1 MAKLSGDIDIS
12 KYVQQLAELKELVK
26 KAKNGEEDL
35 ADVNKQLQDSF
46 ADVRD
51 KVKELKD
58 VYASLNKEMDNFN
71 EKQSIANSLK
81 TLEAE
86 LESVSK
92 SLKNLREDVTSTN
105 QRLNEFAAGGKGS
118 GGGGSNAW
126 GDFETQLKNIN
137 LTSEDL
143 KKNFLDVKTTMDSSG
158 TSVTTYNN
166 NLDTTVKVYK
176 RATEEGYQYKVTL
189 EKINQENKN
198 AVSNA
203 QYIDTST
210 KALSRLGLQAEEV
223 DDIIRTM
230 NGESVSSWMV
240 AKQSISAN
248 GDAVYELRNNLDK
261 VVTVTQKNV
270 NGTNQFSA
278 SLKNVANNAK
288 EATKEAG
295 TWGYSW
301 KRAWQSFLTY
311 MSVTDIFF
319 RVKNAIVDMI
329 HEVEELDEALVELKK
344 VTDLEGDALER
355 FIDNAYEAGRAVAK
369 TGTEMVEAATSFA
382 KSGYDSDM
390 ALKLGEVAAMY
401 TNIADEEISTAKA
414 ADFIIAQLKAFN
426 LEAENATKTLE
437 NAYHVIDAVNEVSN
451 NFAVSSADIASNL
464 GKASAVMA
472 NAGNSL
478 EQMIGLMTAGTEIT
492 RNASKVA
499 NGLKTITLRLQG
511 MNDEGEK
518 DLQLQAQM
526 EGLFKKLGIS
536 VYEANGELKNTYEIM
551 GTLAEV
557 YGDLTNAEKAYVT
570 ETIAGKFQAQ
580 NAAAILT
587 NWTTAVEATET
598 AMNSTGSAAE
608 ENAKVLD
615 SIEGHLQQLASS
627 WEELSHNLIS
637 SNLIKAVVDFG
648 NALLKIAN
656 NSVVQGIAKLA
667 VSLLAIN
674 TAIKV
679 FNTAKTKIDLFTN
692 GITKNTLA
700 LYSNVLAEAKLTKET
715 QKSIIKILSQKGAVD
730 KDTKSLSKETAEK
743 IKATLA
749 SSGLTKAQQKAVLA
763 SMNQITANG
772 LLSASTFSLK
782 GAWDALTASI
792 AANPIGAILVA
803 VTITASIISSLVNS
817 AQEKAEKQREALKTL
832 NEETTA
838 AYQDSKNAIDD
849 EINRVKELRDEL
861 KDNNITQA
869 EAIKVKDELLDI
881 QKNLIDSY
889 GLESDGLD
897 LVNGKLDEQI
907 DKIKQLKKID
917 AEKYLAE
924 NAANFKNTS
933 RVTHTTNQFGANE
946 IGITGAN
953 EDFIDSLFANKSGW
967 GDAFSDDFANNKTY
981 ARWFYNQVLE
991 KLKEYNEAYNEAL
1004 NNGDKELASSIEK
1017 KRDELSSWAQKEDLK
1032 KQAEESEKTFD
1043 TIIDA
1048 YITSNDEL
1056 SSAYEKMQ
1064 DGIKSGKD
1072 INQAYMDAMLAIGKM
1087 KDENKLSDEWS
1098 YNLSKYFINL
1108 FWDYENTFNDEAK
1121 KAQDKALDQ
1130 YQKSARGRTEA
1141 GNGSAIDV
1149 LFSDANEKTEQLK
1162 EFYNK
1167 LKEIADAEA
1176 LTSDKAIE
1184 VINSF
1189 EEFSLVNGQL
1199 TDSLGRSVGS
1209 LQELLDYFNN
1219 VTDWYPN
1226 GQSILEGYSITL
1238 DGITSQYNKLT
1249 AAVDEYNSA
1258 GYLSLETFTK
1268 LINNDLLDYLSFENG
1283 QLIANTSELYNNAES
1298 ARIAASQ
1305 KLYNAMADDVLKVS
1319 EGDVEHASKLA
1330 QSAVAGLGNNAET
1343 AGNQAATATGKFI
1356 GFAEAVDQTNKA
1368 LSGKEITGD
1377 IQKKITA
1384 VQNAY
1389 KPYFDLLSQPIKIN
1403 QKKYTGTSS
1412 NNGRSSSSAA
1422 KQEKEWW
1429 EQALEALKNQFNY
1442 SDITIEQYING
1453 LEGILAKLDKG
1464 SEAWK
1469 KINQELQKQ
1478 RLDKVKDDYNAG
1490 RISLTQYI
1498 KELKNLQ
1505 LAYKAGTDGWN
1516 KLADAIKKAELDQLK
1531 QQQNDLK
1538 AALAAVTNTID
1549 KQIDKYK
1556 ELKDA
1561 ADDKYDDELDKLKEL
1576 KDALNDDNDD
1586 YERAQQ
1592 AVVKFL
1598 NEQLDAI
1605 DKERESIESYYDYV
1619 IDAIEDQNEAQEE
1632 SLKLAEAYEAWM
1644 NAMTQKTKK
1653 VWREGLGWVWEAD
1666 SKAIEE
1672 AKRNYDDLVHQ
1683 ANVKELEKQKDSTV
1697 KSLEE
1702 QIEALEAYINSWD
1715 EVFDKF
1721 DNEKNTNLANLL
1733 LGENWTEMVSNLDP
1747 QVVEDF
1753 SNAYYDL
1760 QKNIEETEKQIEDL
1774 NKLKEEED
1782 EYWDKLINDLKEYK
1796 GQWSDIANI
1805 YEDAQDALK
1814 AKQLIGAEWERQIL
1828 EQRLDVLENFK
1839 NKYNAILAEIDKVDN
1854 MSTNNASGY
1863 NPYSLPGYSNGG
1875 EVDFTGLAMLH
1886 GSKSRPEYVLNNDQ
1900 MKNLLSNLTKPQYTS
1915 NFGAG
1920 GSQVINNYSFG
1931 NIDLPNVQNAQQFIN
1946 ELKSL
1951 INTSKNL

>member
-1 MAKLSGDIDIS
+1 MSAFSGSIDVSNIINELQDLIGKGS
-12 KYVQQLAELKELVK
+12 KTSVDELTQAINRAK
-26 KAKNGEEDL
+26 KA
-35 ADVNKQLQDSF
+35 
-46 ADVRD
+46 
-51 KVKELKD
+51 VKELKD
-58 VYASLNKEMDNFN
+58 EQDGLNQSMAVMTERN
-71 EKQSIANSLK
+71 EINNSLK
-81 TLEAE
+81 QLQSGLEAIT
-86 LESVSK
+86 K
-92 SLKNLREDVTSTN
+92 SLQRLREDATSTN
-105 QRLNEFAAGGKGS
+105 KRLEELSLGSPGGS
-118 GGGGSNAW
+118 NGGTSNAW
-126 GDFETQLKNIN
+126 GDLETQLKNIN

-143 KKNFLDVKTTMDSSG
+143 QKNFLDVKTTMDSSG
-158 TSVTTYNN
+158 ASVTTYNN

-176 RATEEGYQYKVTL
+176 RVNEEGEQYKVTL

-203 QYIDTST
+203 KYIDSST
-210 KALSRLGLQAEEV
+210 EALKRLGLEATEV
-223 DDIIRTM
+223 DDIVRTM
-230 NGESVSSWMV
+230 NGENISSWLV

-270 NGTNQFSA
+270 DGTNQFSA

-319 RVKNAIVDMI
+319 RVKNAIVDMV
-329 HEVEELDEALVELKK
+329 HEVEELDAALVELKK
-344 VTDLEGDALER
+344 VTDLEGDSLER
-355 FIDNAYEAGRAVAK
+355 FIDDAYEAGRAVAK

-414 ADFIIAQLKAFN
+414 ADFIISQLKAFN
-426 LEAENATKTLE
+426 LEVDSATTTLE

-536 VYEANGELKNTYEIM
+536 VYEANGELKNTYDIM

-557 YGDLTNAEKAYVT
+557 YGDLTNAEKAFVT

-587 NWTTAVEATET
+587 NWNTAVAATET

-608 ENAKVLD
+608 ENSKVLD
-615 SIEGHLQQLASS
+615 SIQGHLQQLASS
-627 WEELSHNLIS
+627 WEELSRNVIS
-637 SNLIKAVVDFG
+637 SNLIKGVVDFG

-656 NSVVQGIAKLA
+656 NGTVQAVAKLA

-674 TAIKV
+674 TAIKI
-679 FNTAKTKIDLFTN
+679 FTTAKTKFDLFTN

-700 LYSNVLAEAKLTKET
+700 LYTNVLAESKLTKET
-715 QKSIIKILSQKGAVD
+715 QKSILKLLGEKGAID
-730 KDTKSLSKETAEK
+730 KNTKSISKETAAK
-743 IKATLA
+743 IQAILA
-749 SSGLTKAQQKAVLA
+749 SSGLTKAQQKAVLV
-763 SMNQITANG
+763 SMGQVTANG
-772 LLSASTFSLK
+772 LLASSTFGLK
-782 GAWDALTASI
+782 TAWDALTMSI

-803 VTITASIISSLVNS
+803 VTATASIISSLVDS
-817 AQEKAEKQREALKTL
+817 SRQKAEEQRQKLSEL
-832 NEETTA
+832 NEENIDKFKESKA
-838 AYQDSKNAIDD
+838 SLDEQADSVKNLR
-849 EINRVKELRDEL
+849 EELL
-861 KDNNITQA
+861 DNNITQS
-869 EAIKVKDELLDI
+869 EAIKIKQELTGI
-881 QKNLIDSY
+881 QDKLIDQY
-889 GLESDGLD
+889 GDEAEGID
-897 LVNGKLDEQI
+897 LVNGKLDDEI
-907 DKIKQLKKID
+907 EKINKLKKLE
-917 AEKYLAE
+917 AEKYLTE
-924 NAANFKNTS
+924 NAPNLEKGHM
-933 RVTHTTNQFGANE
+933 VTYKSNLAGANLV
-946 IGITGAN
+946 GVSGDN
-953 EDFIDSLFANKSGW
+953 EDFIRGLLNDESGW
-967 GDAFSDDFANNKTY
+967 SKAFNSDFENNKTY
-981 ARWFYNQVLE
+981 AQWFYNQILE
-991 KLKEYNEAYNEAL
+991 KIKEYNTAYNKAINDGNE
-1004 NNGDKELASSIEK
+1004 DLANKIK
-1017 KRDELSSWAQKEDLK
+1017 KKMDELSTYSSDFK
-1032 KQAEESEKTFD
+1032 KQSEESVKLFD
-1043 TIIDA
+1043 ETVNA
-1048 YITSNDEL
+1048 YILANDGLKEVYDRIAGGEVGADVTQKMWDVIEQMQGEGKISEDWGLAVYNYLLEL
-1056 SSAYEKMQ
+1056 YNKNWDEIDKQ
-1064 DGIKSGKD
+1064 
-1072 INQAYMDAMLAIGKM
+1072 NQ
-1087 KDENKLSDEWS
+1087 
-1098 YNLSKYFINL
+1098 
-1108 FWDYENTFNDEAK
+1108 
-1121 KAQDKALDQ
+1121 KAAFDALDQ
-1130 YQKSARGRTEA
+1130 YQKSALGRTESGT
-1141 GNGSAIDV
+1141 GNAIDV
-1149 LFSDANEKTEQLK
+1149 LFSDMEGKTEQLK
-1162 EFYNK
+1162 ELYEK
-1167 LKEIADAEA
+1167 LKEIADVEA
-1176 LTSDKAIE
+1176 LTSEKAQE

-1189 EEFSLVNGQL
+1189 DGFNIVNGQL
-1199 TDSLGRSVGS
+1199 TDSLGNNVGS

-1219 VTDWYPN
+1219 VTDWYAN
-1226 GQSILEGYSITL
+1226 GQSILSEYSTTL
-1238 DGITSQYNKLT
+1238 DGITAQYNKLT
-1249 AAVDEYNSA
+1249 AAVDEYNNA

-1283 QLIANTSELYNNAES
+1283 KLIANTSELYNNAES

-1403 QKKYTGTSS
+1403 QKKYTGSSS
-1412 NNGRSSSSAA
+1412 NNGRSSSS
-1422 KQEKEWW
+1422 KEKEWW

-1478 RLDKVKDDYNAG
+1478 RLDKVKDDYDAG

-1538 AALAAVTNTID
+1538 AALSAVTNTID
-1549 KQIDKYK
+1549 KQIDKYQ

-1586 YERAQQ
+1586 YERAQE

-1605 DKERESIESYYDYV
+1605 DKEKESIESYYDYV

-1683 ANVKELEKQKDSTV
+1683 ASVKELEKQKDSTV

-1721 DNEKNTNLANLL
+1721 NNEKNTNLANLL

-1920 GSQVINNYSFG
+1920 GSQIINNYSFG
-1931 NIDLPNVQNAQQFIN
+1931 NIDLPNVNNAQQFIN

-1951 INTSKNL
+1951 VNTTKNL

>member
-1 MAKLSGDIDIS
+1 MSAFSGSIDVSNIINELQDLIGKGS
-12 KYVQQLAELKELVK
+12 KTSVDELTQAIDRAK
-26 KAKNGEEDL
+26 KAVKALKDEQDGLNQSMAAMTERNEITNSL
-35 ADVNKQLQDSF
+35 KQLQSG
-46 ADVRD
+46 
-51 KVKELKD
+51 
-58 VYASLNKEMDNFN
+58 
-71 EKQSIANSLK
+71 
-81 TLEAE
+81 LEA
-86 LESVSK
+86 VTK
-92 SLKNLREDVTSTN
+92 SLQRLREDVTSTN
-105 QRLNEFAAGGKGS
+105 KKLEELSLGSPGGS
-118 GGGGSNAW
+118 NGGGSNAW

-143 KKNFLDVKTTMDSSG
+143 KNNFLDVKTTMDSSG

-203 QYIDTST
+203 KYINSST
-210 KALSRLGLQAEEV
+210 EALKRLGLEAGDVNNIIQA
-223 DDIIRTM
+223 M
-230 NGESVSSWMV
+230 NGKSTSSWMV

-270 NGTNQFSA
+270 DGTNQFSA

-319 RVKNAIVDMI
+319 RVKNAIVDMV
-329 HEVEELDEALVELKK
+329 HEVEELDAALVELQK
-344 VTDLEGDALER
+344 VTDLEGDSLEK
-355 FIDNAYEAGRAVAK
+355 FIDDAYKAGEEVAK
-369 TGTEMVEAATSFA
+369 TGTEMIEAATAFA
-382 KSGYDSDM
+382 KAGYKEN
-390 ALKLGEVAAMY
+390 ALELGKVAAMY
-401 TNIADEEISTAKA
+401 TNIADEAISA
-414 ADFIIAQLKAFN
+414 ADAADMIIAQMKAFN
-426 LEAENATKTLE
+426 IEAENSI
-437 NAYHVIDAVNEVSN
+437 HIIDAINEVSN
-451 NFAVSSADIASNL
+451 NFAVSSADISRNL

-472 NAGNSL
+472 NAGNSM
-478 EQMIGLMTAGTEIT
+478 EQYIGLITAATEQT
-492 RNASKVA
+492 RNASKAA

-518 DLQLQAQM
+518 DLELTAQM
-526 EGLFKKLGIS
+526 EAMFKKLGIS
-536 VYEANGELKNTYEIM
+536 VYDANGELKNTYDIL
-551 GTLAEV
+551 GTLAPV
-557 YGDLTNAEKAYVT
+557 YQKLSNAEKAFVT

-580 NAAAILT
+580 NAAAILN
-587 NWTTAVEATET
+587 NWSNAVAATET
-598 AMNSTGSAAE
+598 AMNSAGSATK

-615 SIEGHLQQLASS
+615 SIQGHLQRLSSS
-627 WEELSHNLIS
+627 WEELSHKLIDS
-637 SNLIKAVVDFG
+637 DLIKFVIDLGNILLKFANSGVGQTLIKLSALFLAIKGLSSLLSLAYSKILLTTSSVLKNTVAVIANGKALQNVNKQTKDYITKLLLEKG
-648 NALLKIAN
+648 AIDKNTGSIKTQTLLKIK
-656 NSVVQGIAKLA
+656 AKLA
-667 VSLLAIN
+667 SE
-674 TAIKV
+674 
-679 FNTAKTKIDLFTN
+679 
-692 GITKNTLA
+692 G
-700 LYSNVLAEAKLTKET
+700 
-715 QKSIIKILSQKGAVD
+715 LSQAEQTEILKTITLTATQGA
-730 KDTKSLSKETAEK
+730 AA
-743 IKATLA
+743 KAT
-749 SSGLTKAQQKAVLA
+749 GLFA
-763 SMNQITANG
+763 TAMKG
-772 LLSASTFSLK
+772 L
-782 GAWDALTASI
+782 GAAL
-792 AANPIGAILVA
+792 AANPIGVFLFA
-803 VTITASIISSLVNS
+803 VTGLISGLKYLSEDAQRAQERFEKLKEELDEANQKLQATEDELKKTRDRITELKSKGKLTFT
-817 AQEKAEKQREALKTL
+817 EKAELDNLEKANLKLETQAELYERIAKAKEDATKRAANEAYNKEYNNEFSYRQITNSGELKGMEWYDYINPKHIYDFFSSNTANYGYDTDIITEAVNLYDDLNEKRKDGIKLTEDEQKKFDNLETSLATELESLEERIPNLTGKTKKEAQELRDYIVRFVYPEIFQKEQANTFFGVDPDDDAAQKIKNQFKDIQEQMDILYQKGELTSKKIWELRKDDNGEWNDLDKYMRESGLDNEAIITYYDTIYKKEEEVVKKEKDIWKTAAEERQKYGLSSMTDDSFLGYLSGEYTTNASSVLEWYEALKQL
-832 NEETTA
+832 AEGG
-838 AYQDSKNAIDD
+838 
-849 EINRVKELRDEL
+849 EIS
-861 KDNNITQA
+861 A
-869 EAIKVKDELLDI
+869 ESIR
-881 QKNLIDSY
+881 
-889 GLESDGLD
+889 
-897 LVNGKLDEQI
+897 KLDEQ
-907 DKIKQLKKID
+907 
-917 AEKYLAE
+917 
-924 NAANFKNTS
+924 FK
-933 RVTHTTNQFGANE
+933 F
-946 IGITGAN
+946 
-953 EDFIDSLFANKSGW
+953 
-967 GDAFSDDFANNKTY
+967 
-981 ARWFYNQVLE
+981 
-991 KLKEYNEAYNEAL
+991 
-1004 NNGDKELASSIEK
+1004 LAS
-1017 KRDELSSWAQKEDLK
+1017 DEYALEDI
-1032 KQAEESEKTFD
+1032 A
-1043 TIIDA
+1043 
-1048 YITSNDEL
+1048 
-1056 SSAYEKMQ
+1056 
-1064 DGIKSGKD
+1064 GI
-1072 INQAYMDAMLAIGKM
+1072 
-1087 KDENKLSDEWS
+1087 
-1098 YNLSKYFINL
+1098 
-1108 FWDYENTFNDEAK
+1108 
-1121 KAQDKALDQ
+1121 
-1130 YQKSARGRTEA
+1130 
-1141 GNGSAIDV
+1141 
-1149 LFSDANEKTEQLK
+1149 
-1162 EFYNK
+1162 
-1167 LKEIADAEA
+1167 
-1176 LTSDKAIE
+1176 
-1184 VINSF
+1184 
-1189 EEFSLVNGQL
+1189 
-1199 TDSLGRSVGS
+1199 
-1209 LQELLDYFNN
+1209 LDYFSADAQDTLSN
-1219 VTDWYPN
+1219 
-1226 GQSILEGYSITL
+1226 YSTKLDNITA
-1238 DGITSQYNKLT
+1238 QYNLLT
-1249 AAVDEYNSA
+1249 GAVDEFNEA
-1258 GYLSLETFTK
+1258 GYLTSETYK
-1268 LINNDLLDYLSFENG
+1268 KILDNGLIDYLSFENG
-1283 QLIANTSELYNNAES
+1283 QLVANTSDLYKSAEAS
-1298 ARIAASQ
+1298 RIYASQQLTAAMTADVLNIAVGKEEEVSGLAASAIA
-1305 KLYNAMADDVLKVS
+1305 N
-1319 EGDVEHASKLA
+1319 
-1330 QSAVAGLGNNAET
+1330 LGNASAT
-1343 AGNQAATATGKFI
+1343 AGGQVDAATGKFI
-1356 GFAEAVDQTNKA
+1356 GFAEAVDQANKA
-1368 LSGKEITGD
+1368 LSGKEITND

-1389 KPYFDLLSQPIKIN
+1389 KPFYDLLSKPIQIN
-1403 QKKYTGTSS
+1403 TKKYDGSSKDGSRGSSS
-1412 NNGRSSSSAA
+1412 NSV

-1442 SDITIEQYING
+1442 SDITIEQYIGG
-1453 LEGILAKLDKG
+1453 LQNILNQLDKG
-1464 SEAWK
+1464 SDAWH

-1478 RLDKVKDDYNAG
+1478 RLEKIKDDYNAG

-1538 AALAAVTNTID
+1538 AALSAVTNTID
-1549 KQIDKYK
+1549 KQIDKYQ

-1586 YERAQQ
+1586 YERAQK

-1598 NEQLDAI
+1598 NEQLDSI
-1605 DKERESIESYYDYV
+1605 DKEKESVESYYDYV
-1619 IDAIEDQNEAQEE
+1619 IDAIEAQNDAQEE

-1672 AKRNYDDLVHQ
+1672 AKKNYDDLVHQ
-1683 ANVKELEKQKDSTV
+1683 ASVKELEKQKDSTV

-1702 QIEALEAYINSWD
+1702 QIEALEAYIDSWD

-1796 GQWSDIANI
+1796 GQWSDIADI

-1900 MKNLLSNLTKPQYTS
+1900 MKNLLSNLTRPQYTS
-1915 NFGAG
+1915 NFGAV

-1951 INTSKNL
+1951 VNTTKNL